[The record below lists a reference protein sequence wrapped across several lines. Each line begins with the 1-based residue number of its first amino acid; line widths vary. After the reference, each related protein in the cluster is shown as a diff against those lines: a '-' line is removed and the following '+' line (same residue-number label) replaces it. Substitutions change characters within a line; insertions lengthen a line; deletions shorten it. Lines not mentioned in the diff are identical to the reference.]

1 MTGALLETS
10 NCTMQFGGLTA
21 VKEASICLE
30 QGEIVSLVGPNGA
43 GKTTLFNV
51 ITGFLKPTAGDVF
64 YEGTRITEWT
74 PFSRAKA
81 GLVRTFQQ
89 NELFGKCTTFENIL
103 IAHHL
108 ACGGWYSLRSLLSSL
123 AYAGRKGM
131 SEASARE
138 HALEIMDFVGLSH
151 RKDVQARSL
160 PHGEQRLLGIAVAL
174 ATDPKV
180 LMLDEP
186 VGGMT
191 HAEASKVIELIYNVR
206 LRGVSILFIEHNIR
220 VVMEIAD
227 RVIVLDHGEVIA
239 EGKPAEVQANPRVI
253 EAYLGKWEDEQ

>member
-1 MTGALLETS
+1 MTGSLLEVA

-21 VKEASICLE
+21 VKSACLKLE
-30 QGEIVSLVGPNGA
+30 QNEIVSLVGPNGA
-43 GKTTLFNV
+43 GKTTLFNM
-51 ITGFLKPTAGDVF
+51 ITGFLRPTAGDIF
-64 YEGTRITEWT
+64 YGDTCITGWS

-89 NELFGKCTTFENIL
+89 NELFGKCSTFENIL

-108 ACGGWYSLRSLLSSL
+108 ACGGWDSLRSLMSSL
-123 AYAGRKGM
+123 VYASRKGM
-131 SEASARE
+131 SETTARQ

-151 RKDVQARSL
+151 RKDAQASSL

-174 ATDPKV
+174 AASPKV

-191 HAEASKVIELIYNVR
+191 HAEAEKVIDLIYEIR
-206 LRGVSILFIEHNIR
+206 SRGVSILFIEHNMG

-227 RVIVLDHGEVIA
+227 RVVILDHGEVIA
-239 EGKPAEVQANPRVI
+239 QGKPAEVQANPRVI
-253 EAYLGKWEDEQ
+253 EAYLGKWE

>member
-1 MTGALLETS
+1 
-10 NCTMQFGGLTA
+10 
-21 VKEASICLE
+21 
-30 QGEIVSLVGPNGA
+30 
-43 GKTTLFNV
+43 
-51 ITGFLKPTAGDVF
+51 
-64 YEGTRITEWT
+64 
-74 PFSRAKA
+74 
-81 GLVRTFQQ
+81 
-89 NELFGKCTTFENIL
+89 
-103 IAHHL
+103 
-108 ACGGWYSLRSLLSSL
+108 
-123 AYAGRKGM
+123 
-131 SEASARE
+131 
-138 HALEIMDFVGLSH
+138 MDFVGLSH

-174 ATDPKV
+174 ATNPKI

-206 LRGVSILFIEHNIR
+206 LRGVSVLFIEHNIR

-253 EAYLGKWEDEQ
+253 EAYLGRWEDER

>member
-1 MTGALLETS
+1 MTGSLLEVA

-21 VKEASICLE
+21 VKAASLKLE
-30 QGEIVSLVGPNGA
+30 QDEIISLVGPNGA
-43 GKTTLFNV
+43 GKTTLFNM
-51 ITGFLKPTAGDVF
+51 ITGFLRPTSGDIF
-64 YEGTRITEWT
+64 YEGTCITGW
-74 PFSRAKA
+74 PSFGRAKA

-89 NELFGKCTTFENIL
+89 NELFGKCSTFENIL

-108 ACGGWYSLRSLLSSL
+108 ACGGWNSMRSLMSSL
-123 AYAGRKGM
+123 VYAGRKGM
-131 SEASARE
+131 SEAAARE
-138 HALEIMDFVGLSH
+138 HALEIMEFVGLGH

-174 ATDPKV
+174 ATSPKV

-191 HAEASKVIELIYNVR
+191 HAEAEKVINLVYEIR
-206 LRGVSILFIEHNIR
+206 SRGVSVLFIEHNMG
-220 VVMEIAD
+220 VVMEVAD

-239 EGKPAEVQANPRVI
+239 QGKPAEVQANPRVI
-253 EAYLGKWEDEQ
+253 EAYLGKWE